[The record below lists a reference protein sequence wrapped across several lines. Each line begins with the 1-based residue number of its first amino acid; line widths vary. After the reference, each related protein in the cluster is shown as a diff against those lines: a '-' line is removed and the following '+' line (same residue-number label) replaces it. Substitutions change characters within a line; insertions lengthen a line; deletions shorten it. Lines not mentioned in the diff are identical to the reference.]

1 MNHTSEQLAI
11 INSTLNKITVNA
23 GPGMGK
29 SHLLLSIAE
38 HNKKETNQILC
49 FNSMIRRELIEKAKT
64 KHIGNVKIDTFHSLA
79 FNYFNSSNVIHNF
92 YYRKKNLESFDYF
105 SMERILINVGMKH
118 EANEVNYFLEYLNT
132 FFKSDK
138 TLIEFCKENKL
149 KQTEFIKIWNYLL
162 KDSSAPMFHEF
173 YIKCFQLIKPS
184 SYMNK
189 ILIDEFQDVS
199 ACYLDICNSIGKN
212 SKTVQVGDQFQKI
225 YGYNGALGIDHYD
238 YSLTQ
243 SFRFGS
249 SIANMC
255 NFFIKNFIKDSTYEI
270 IGVNKNQV
278 VVDDFD
284 NNENK
289 TIIFRTNASLIE
301 RLITETIY
309 ENNICLIPES
319 TFENIKHIYNLS
331 LIEDGQSYNYRGVI
345 FGNEEL
351 ISIYYK
357 KSKDTVLG
365 IYLKLKNS
373 YGKELTDTL
382 EKVIEKITF
391 DKNIANVELVT
402 AHKCKGMQIENVEIA
417 DDFPTLDKINEMKQK
432 GKSEYVDEVYI
443 LYVAITRCSGKLKL
457 NNDLKGVFKC

>member
-1 MNHTSEQLAI
+1 MTHTSEQLAI

-38 HNKKETNQILC
+38 HNKNESNQILC
-49 FNSMIRRELIEKAKT
+49 FNSMIRKELIEKAKN

-79 FNYFNSSNVIHNF
+79 FSYFNSSNVIKNF
-92 YYRKKNLESFDYF
+92 YYRKNNLESLDYF
-105 SMERILINVGMKH
+105 SMERILKTLDM
-118 EANEVNYFLEYLNT
+118 EYTANEVNFYLEYMT
-132 FFKSDK
+132 CFFKSDK
-138 TLIEFCKENKL
+138 TLIEFCKENNIK
-149 KQTEFIKIWNYLL
+149 TTGFIKIWNYLL

-184 SYMNK
+184 SCMNK

-225 YGYNGALGIDHYD
+225 YGYNGALGIDKFD
-238 YSLTQ
+238 YSLTK

-255 NFFIKNFIKDSTYEI
+255 NYFIKNFIKDSTCEI
-270 IGVNKNQV
+270 IGVNKNQII
-278 VVDDFD
+278 VDNFNKD
-284 NNENK
+284 ENK

-301 RLITETIY
+301 RLIEETIY
-309 ENNICLIPES
+309 NKKTCLIPES
-319 TFENIKHIYNLS
+319 TYENIKHIYNLS
-331 LIEDGQSYNYRGVI
+331 LIQLGQSYNYRGVI

-373 YGKELTDTL
+373 YGKKMIKILEDTI
-382 EKVIEKITF
+382 KNITF
-391 DKNIANVELVT
+391 DQKDANIELVT

-432 GKSEYVDEVYI
+432 GKSEYIDEVYI

-457 NNDLKGVFKC
+457 NKDLKGVFQC